1 MTRRRAFS
9 TILAVKSKIGFMAM
23 IAQVVLL
30 WLKKTSA
37 IFLLSE
43 IRLRISAALITE
55 AGVVVAVVVAVA
67 AVAAVVGRAPVVGM
81 VAVKIFPLGHRVK
94 VPISF
99 KIGESICLGR

>member
-23 IAQVVLL
+23 TAQVALL

-55 AGVVVAVVVAVA
+55 AGVVVAVV
-67 AVAAVVGRAPVVGM
+67 AVAAVVGKAPVVGM

>member
-1 MTRRRAFS
+1 M
-9 TILAVKSKIGFMAM
+9 
-23 IAQVVLL
+23 
-30 WLKKTSA
+30 
-37 IFLLSE
+37 
-43 IRLRISAALITE
+43 
-55 AGVVVAVVVAVA
+55 VAVVVAVA